1 MKDDVAPGR
10 TVSRD
15 TVGKRVGLDG
25 KDAEELRLLEALRAA
40 LSLVE
45 SYEGMTKEL
54 LSIANT
60 LLDDTVGSKQSH
72 RKRQARVRAKEI
84 ARLAAELKQ
93 QGVRDFANQAR
104 EELAA
109 EWGFQSGQSLKKWF
123 LRHR

>member
-1 MKDDVAPGR
+1 MKDDVKPTGLE
-10 TVSRD
+10 
-15 TVGKRVGLDG
+15 GKGAEELWG
-25 KDAEELRLLEALRAA
+25 IEELRLLEALRAA

-84 ARLAAELKQ
+84 ARLADELKQ

-104 EELAA
+104 ELLAA